1 VTEYQLDEDGRAIG
15 LTILRA
21 TGYLSRD
28 ANPYRRDP
36 AGGQFEVPGAQCRG
50 PWSLAFGVYPH
61 SGSWVEADVIGEAER
76 YRHPFLVAAGTGP
89 AGGPLGAGDG
99 LAVDGNG
106 VTLSA
111 LRRDG
116 DWLELRLACETP
128 EGSLAVI
135 RGPFLEACEA
145 DLLGNAG
152 PRLPVQDRSVQLQLA
167 PWEIRTLRLLAPRAR
182 G

>member
-1 VTEYQLDEDGRAIG
+1 V
-15 LTILRA
+15 
-21 TGYLSRD
+21 
-28 ANPYRRDP
+28 
-36 AGGQFEVPGAQCRG
+36 V
-50 PWSLAFGVYPH
+50 
-61 SGSWVEADVIGEAER
+61 GEAER

-89 AGGPLGAGDG
+89 AGGPLGAGEG

-128 EGSLAVI
+128 ESSLALI
-135 RGPFLEACEA
+135 RGPFLEAYEA